1 MFKRTKQ
8 PTPIQMVL
16 RVVYDIQ
23 ARKRAARIEP
33 DHALLIGDRIYLHV
47 SQVLTPEG
55 FKRIVDKLVA
65 DGIILRGD
73 TARDTYIRIADYDS
87 VASRYNDAPR
97 PQSPQLTF
105 NER

>member
-1 MFKRTKQ
+1 
-8 PTPIQMVL
+8 MVL

-73 TARDTYIRIADYDS
+73 

-97 PQSPQLTF
+97 PQFPQLTL

>member
-1 MFKRTKQ
+1 
-8 PTPIQMVL
+8 MVL

-55 FKRIVDKLVA
+55 VA

>member
-47 SQVLTPEG
+47 SHVLTPEG

-87 VASRYNDAPR
+87 VASCYNDAPR